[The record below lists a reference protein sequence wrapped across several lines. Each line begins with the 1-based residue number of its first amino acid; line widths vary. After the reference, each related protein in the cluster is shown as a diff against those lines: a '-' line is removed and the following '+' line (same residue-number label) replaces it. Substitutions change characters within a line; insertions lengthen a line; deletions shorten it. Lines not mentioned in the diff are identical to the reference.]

1 MQLLFNLS
9 YHLPTPEDKMNMNY
23 EILSATMVGRRRNFF
38 IPNRLKRLE
47 KLNFL
52 GLSNAHFRDK

>member
-1 MQLLFNLS
+1 
-9 YHLPTPEDKMNMNY
+9 MNMNY